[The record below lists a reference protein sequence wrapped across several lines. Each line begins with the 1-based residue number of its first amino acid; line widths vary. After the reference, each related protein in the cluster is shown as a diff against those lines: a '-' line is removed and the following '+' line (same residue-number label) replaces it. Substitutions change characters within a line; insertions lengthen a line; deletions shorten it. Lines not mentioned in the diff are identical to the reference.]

1 MAALV
6 PNRQMKRSRTSIP
19 IREWEINNLPKF
31 CVVIFSLLKL
41 PLPAPPVLSAVMG
54 VVGIYVGGEAY
65 KWVVEKWFS

>member
-1 MAALV
+1 MRAESVSDSSLVMNEVLLALIAGIAV
-6 PNRQMKRSRTSIP
+6 G
-19 IREWEINNLPKF
+19 
-31 CVVIFSLLKL
+31 VIFSLLKL